1 MLTKLNLNSGALTNP
16 LTKPCSDK
24 SQNGSDQAPAGHPWS
39 AHHAATRWPD
49 CVNLTSGNLTE
60 WQPTVC

>member
-24 SQNGSDQAPAGHPWS
+24 NQNGSDQAAPPAGHPRS
-39 AHHAATRWPD
+39 AHHAGTNA
-49 CVNLTSGNLTE
+49 LA
-60 WQPTVC
+60 